1 MKALGIDPGITNTG
15 FGMVVEESG
24 RMSAGDFGSIKT
36 RSGEDMSDRLDTLY
50 REVMRI
56 IRELEPDV
64 AVIEQLFFNTNLK
77 TAVSVGQARGV
88 ILLACRHAEVDWA
101 EYTPLQVKKAVVG
114 NGNAGKEQVRYMVG
128 ALLGMK
134 SPPSPLHASDAMAM
148 AICHLQS
155 RRLQELTG
163 S

>member
-1 MKALGIDPGITNTG
+1 VKALGIDPGITNTG

-24 RMSAGDFGSIKT
+24 RMSVHRYGSIKT
-36 RSGEDMSDRLDTLY
+36 PPGADMSDRLDILY
-50 REVMRI
+50 QETMGV
-56 IRELEPDV
+56 IRELGPDV
-64 AVIEQLFFNTNLK
+64 VVIEQLFFNTNLK

-88 ILLACRHAEVDWA
+88 IILACKHAAVDWT

-128 ALLGMK
+128 ALLEMK
-134 SPPSPLHASDAMAM
+134 NPPSPLHASDALAL

-155 RRLQELTG
+155 RRLRELTG

>member
-1 MKALGIDPGITNTG
+1 VKALGIDPGITNTG

-36 RSGEDMSDRLDTLY
+36 RSGEDMSDRLDKLY
-50 REVMRI
+50 MELMRI

-134 SPPSPLHASDAMAM
+134 SPPSPLHASDALAM

-155 RRLQELTG
+155 RRLRELTG

>member
-36 RSGEDMSDRLDTLY
+36 RSGGDMSDRLDTLY
-50 REVMRI
+50 REVMRV

-134 SPPSPLHASDAMAM
+134 SPPSPLHASDALAM

-155 RRLQELTG
+155 RRLRELTG

>member
-1 MKALGIDPGITNTG
+1 MKALGIDPGISNTG

>member
-50 REVMRI
+50 REVMRV

-64 AVIEQLFFNTNLK
+64 AVIEQLFFSTNLK

-101 EYTPLQVKKAVVG
+101 EYTPLQVKMAVVG
-114 NGNAGKEQVRYMVG
+114 NGNAGKEQVRYMVV

-155 RRLQELTG
+155 RRLRELTG

>member
-24 RMSAGDFGSIKT
+24 RMSVHRYGSIKT
-36 RSGEDMSDRLDTLY
+36 PSGADMSDRLDILY
-50 REVMRI
+50 QETMGV
-56 IRELEPDV
+56 IRELRPDV
-64 AVIEQLFFNTNLK
+64 VVIEQLFFNTNLK

-88 ILLACRHAEVDWA
+88 IILACKHAAVDWT

-134 SPPSPLHASDAMAM
+134 TPPSPLHASDALAL

-155 RRLQELTG
+155 RRLRELTG